1 MAPETPWLAFQNAVA
16 TFMEHL
22 HHFPAGYEG
31 DPVMYCTTDDCF
43 KIALKRN
50 EDFVTFCDK
59 HAPGGAVDLS
69 YANAYRGVLK
79 MLEIMGCSFG
89 NDPRCRGASEEAVV
103 QRYKDFSEG
112 KGVCPG
118 VLQPCKAPDNL
129 ALSNPRAAFM
139 IAHRRPMTEE
149 EADALLSPE
158 ALAILQTPLSDE

>member
-43 KIALKRN
+43 KVALKRD

-69 YANAYRGVLK
+69 YANSYRGVLR

-89 NDPRCRGASEEAVV
+89 NDPRCQGASEEAAQRRHHDFLTMQGICPVV
-103 QRYKDFSEG
+103 
-112 KGVCPG
+112 V
-118 VLQPCKAPDNL
+118 QPCKAPDNL
-129 ALSNPRAAFM
+129 ALTNPHAAFM
-139 IAHRRPMTEE
+139 IAHRRPMTVQ
-149 EADALLSPE
+149 EADALLSPK
-158 ALAILQTPLSDE
+158 APTNR